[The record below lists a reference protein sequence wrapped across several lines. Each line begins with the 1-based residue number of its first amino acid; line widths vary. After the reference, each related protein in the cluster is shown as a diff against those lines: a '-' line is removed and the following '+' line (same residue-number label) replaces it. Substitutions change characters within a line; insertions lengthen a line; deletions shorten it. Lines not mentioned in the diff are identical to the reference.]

1 MPLEKP
7 INIVISVY
15 IRQLIR
21 FRIDTDIP
29 VLKQLKENA
38 AEVNNS

>member
-1 MPLEKP
+1 MPLEKS
-7 INIVISVY
+7 INTVISVY

-29 VLKQLKENA
+29 VLNELKENA
-38 AEVNNS
+38 AEVSNG